1 MTRNRRGLALLF
13 TANIFLSTIFY
24 ATYVFIPLFIRNLNA
39 SVFEVGIVLF
49 ISNAS
54 ATFTMILSGYLSD
67 KYGRRKIIVLSGII
81 QFITPLP
88 FMSAK
93 KWVETIIYASLNIIS
108 VSLFVSS
115 RAAMIIDLSERES
128 AGEVFGLMNTAWPI
142 GGLIGPFVGG
152 LVVDRYGWNFFFY
165 FICALATPYLL
176 IGLFLPESAKR
187 LYKAETGK
195 TQFSLRQI
203 ASTLAFFIILHIIAN
218 MSVGA
223 LSTVLPFYLTE
234 QFGKTKTEVGIFF
247 SVGTG
252 LAALISQPSSGFL
265 SDKIGRKKIIAFSI
279 LPIPILYMLFTATN
293 DYLLSLLVYMGI
305 YCLWS
310 ATWPASNVYIAEIFP
325 HRKRGLAAGIRL
337 TSVRLGTTIGPLM
350 GGFLWDNFDIH
361 TVFHSL
367 AIFMA
372 IALLMALMLKDESK
386 FVNSR
391 LSPKLRETD

>member
-13 TANIFLSTIFY
+13 AANIFLSTIFY
-24 ATYVFIPLFIRNLNA
+24 ATYVFIPLFIRNLDA

-81 QFITPLP
+81 QFITPLL

-142 GGLIGPFVGG
+142 GGLIGPFIGG

-195 TQFSLRQI
+195 TQFSLRHI

-265 SDKIGRKKIIAFSI
+265 SDKIGRKKIIALSV

-305 YCLWS
+305 YGLWS

-325 HRKRGLAAGIRL
+325 HRNRGLAAGIRL

-350 GGFLWDNFDIH
+350 GGFLWDNSDIH
-361 TVFHSL
+361 AVFHYL
-367 AIFMA
+367 AAFMT

>member
-1 MTRNRRGLALLF
+1 MTHNRKGLALLF
-13 TANIFLSTIFY
+13 AANIFLSTIFY

-81 QFITPLP
+81 QFITPLL

-115 RAAMIIDLSERES
+115 RAAMIIDLSKRES

-152 LVVDRYGWNFFFY
+152 LVVDKYGWNFFFY

-176 IGLFLPESAKR
+176 ISLFLPESAKR

-195 TQFSLRQI
+195 AQFSIRQI
-203 ASTLAFFIILHIIAN
+203 ASTLAFFIILHVIAN

-223 LSTVLPFYLTE
+223 LSTIFPFYLTE

-265 SDKIGRKKIIAFSI
+265 SDRIGRKKIIAFST
-279 LPIPILYMLFTATN
+279 LPIPILSILFTATN

-305 YCLWS
+305 YGLWS
-310 ATWPASNVYIAEIFP
+310 ATWPASNMYIAEIFP
-325 HRKRGLAAGIRL
+325 HEKRGLAVGIRL

-350 GGFLWDNFDIH
+350 GGFLWDNFDVH
-361 TVFHSL
+361 TVFHFL
-367 AIFMA
+367 AIFMT

-391 LSPKLRETD
+391 LSPKLRKTD

>member
-13 TANIFLSTIFY
+13 AANIFLSTIFY
-24 ATYVFIPLFIRNLNA
+24 ATYVFIPLFIRNLDA

-81 QFITPLP
+81 QFITPLL

-195 TQFSLRQI
+195 TQFSLRHI

-265 SDKIGRKKIIAFSI
+265 SDKIGRKKTIALSV

-305 YCLWS
+305 YGLWS

-325 HRKRGLAAGIRL
+325 HRNRGLAAGIRL

-361 TVFHSL
+361 AVFHYL
-367 AIFMA
+367 AALMA

-386 FVNSR
+386 FVSSR
-391 LSPKLRETD
+391 LSSKLREMD

>member
-13 TANIFLSTIFY
+13 AANIFLSTIFY
-24 ATYVFIPLFIRNLNA
+24 ATYVFIPLFIRNLDA

-81 QFITPLP
+81 QFITPLL

-195 TQFSLRQI
+195 TQFSLRHI

-265 SDKIGRKKIIAFSI
+265 SDKIGRKKIIALSV

-305 YCLWS
+305 YGLWS

-325 HRKRGLAAGIRL
+325 HRNRGLAAGIRL
-337 TSVRLGTTIGPLM
+337 TSIRLGTTIGPLM

-361 TVFHSL
+361 AVFHYL
-367 AIFMA
+367 AAFMT

-386 FVNSR
+386 FVSSR
-391 LSPKLRETD
+391 LSSKLREMD